1 MLSLEKKN
9 LYPAEIEKPVQVF
22 VATVNQKT
30 REEAVKLAQRLRSNG
45 FRVDYDLKQRPLP
58 KQLEYANSLDA
69 RISLIL
75 GPRELE
81 KGTIRFKDMKTG
93 DERDIELSKT
103 VDEIASMIQ

>member
-1 MLSLEKKN
+1 MLSIEKNN

-30 REEAVKLAQRLRSNG
+30 RGRAVKLAQRLRSNG

-75 GPRELE
+75 GPRDIE
-81 KGTIRFKDMKTG
+81 KGTMHYKDMKTG
-93 DERDIELSKT
+93 DDRHIELSKI
-103 VDEIASMIQ
+103 VEQV